1 MLTSPEMRRKS
12 ASVVSLGGKPEIVL
26 LESPAFLE
34 NHGIILQK
42 SVSQRERQPIRAS
55 GSLIE

>member
-12 ASVVSLGGKPEIVL
+12 ASVVLPGGMLEIVL
-26 LESPAFLE
+26 FEPPAFLE

-42 SVSQRERQPIRAS
+42 SVSQRGRQPTRAS